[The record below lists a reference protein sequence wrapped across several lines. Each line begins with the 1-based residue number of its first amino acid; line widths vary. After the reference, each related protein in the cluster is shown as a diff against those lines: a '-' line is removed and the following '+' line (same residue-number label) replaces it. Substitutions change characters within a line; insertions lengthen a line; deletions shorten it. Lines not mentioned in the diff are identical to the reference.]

1 MNIVK
6 IVLIGGLILL
16 FQSSKFLKMFGISV
30 TPNIIFVYMLILT
43 IYSELSFLM
52 LIILSIFFGIFTDQL
67 AGVEFVNSI
76 IFPFMVTIIY
86 LLKNK
91 VLVFNLFIRILMV
104 LSVLIME
111 LLARYI
117 SVYLSTGYFVFSAS
131 GLYYL
136 LNNFIMFYLINLLRE
151 YLYEKKD

>member
-91 VLVFNLFIRILMV
+91 VLVFNLFIRILIV

-117 SVYLSTGYFVFSAS
+117 FVYLSTGYFVFSAS

>member
-16 FQSSKFLKMFGISV
+16 FQSSKFLKMAGISV

-91 VLVFNLFIRILMV
+91 VLVFNLFIRILIV

-117 SVYLSTGYFVFSAS
+117 FVYLSTGYFVFSAS

>member
-117 SVYLSTGYFVFSAS
+117 FVYLSTGYFVFSAS

>member
-6 IVLIGGLILL
+6 IVLIGSLILL
-16 FQSSKFLKMFGISV
+16 FQSSKFLKMAGISV

-91 VLVFNLFIRILMV
+91 VLVFNLFIRILIV

-117 SVYLSTGYFVFSAS
+117 FVYLSTGYFVFSAS

-151 YLYEKKD
+151 YPYEKKD

>member
-1 MNIVK
+1 MNMFK
-6 IVLIGGLILL
+6 IVLIGSLVLL
-16 FQSSKFLKMFGISV
+16 FQSSKFLKMAGISV

-91 VLVFNLFIRILMV
+91 VLVFNLFIRMLMV

-117 SVYLSTGYFVFSAS
+117 FVYLSTGYFVFSAS

-136 LNNFIMFYLINLLRE
+136 LNNFIMFYLIYLLRE